1 MSSDL
6 RTDNGSR
13 DDGVRRGKTR
23 RYDQRGDKVERWKER
38 EYNG

>member
-6 RTDNGSR
+6 RTDNGSG
-13 DDGVRRGKTR
+13 DDGVRRGETSRNDER
-23 RYDQRGDKVERWKER
+23 RDKVERWKEG